1 MHIKKSINHE
11 VIYISVILQILLF
24 KNSLPRKMSISY
36 NFYSTLRIIQ
46 CTIVIISLL
55 IIHHYLQEFDVDIF
69 NKFVERIY
77 RWKFWMKFF
86 TQFLDLTRCSSV
98 KCNWWA
104 SGRNRTCGPA
114 IPMHVFNFGT
124 VFLLL
129 ALHFFYIVLR
139 YNNTPFSQS
148 ESRIYLWIFFI
159 C

>member
-1 MHIKKSINHE
+1 VTSHLCFKTCTLKKSINHE

-46 CTIVIISLL
+46 CTIVIISLW

-69 NKFVERIY
+69 NKFVEGIY

-114 IPMHVFNFGT
+114 IPT
-124 VFLLL
+124 YLIL
-129 ALHFFYIVLR
+129 ALCFFYWHIIFFGIMFR
-139 YNNTPFSQS
+139 YDNTPFS
-148 ESRIYLWIFFI
+148 
-159 C
+159 